1 MVQIKF
7 PMSILRPMANY
18 LKKEEKKLEKR
29 KKRVAQEDPFLRT
42 DRVNENAAVDADA
55 AEQTG
60 HERVTAILLEINKA
74 LISVRKALS
83 RIKLGRYGVCE
94 SCDEMID
101 TDRLAA
107 NPTAELCLKCA
118 KKKT

>member
-7 PMSILRPMANY
+7 PMSILKPVANY
-18 LKKEEKKLEKR
+18 LEKEEKKLEKR

-42 DRVNENAAVDADA
+42 DRINENAAVDADA

-60 HERVTAILLEINKA
+60 HERVTAILSEINKA

-94 SCDEMID
+94 SCGEMID